1 MRIVLNV
8 TGTVMRDFN
17 ENMEIHEAV
26 WSARPG
32 VRELCERYVDYIAA
46 VISTPT
52 QRRAAR
58 YVVALL
64 MFKSS

>member
-1 MRIVLNV
+1 
-8 TGTVMRDFN
+8 MRDFN
-17 ENMEIHEAV
+17 ENMEIHETV

-32 VRELCERYVDYIAA
+32 VRVRELCERYVDHIAA
-46 VISTPT
+46 VTSTPT